1 MTMIEEAVACVFEK
15 LPGLAEEAVNEP
27 HVGLFRRPCNQAVFK

>member
-1 MTMIEEAVACVFEK
+1 VTMIEEAVACVYEK

-27 HVGLFRRPCNQAVFK
+27 PVGLFRRPCNRALFI